1 MLFLFSIMLLISLE
15 DLQTMKL
22 VSLSPSPSL
31 LSTLSDLLTR
41 ESHMPQIENCPLRNR
56 LQIFWISSCPLCKK
70 CKTYFVFTRPNLL
83 VWRQATGFEAR
94 LIPYANLM
102 KSFMEGHDVSLTLKS
117 QHAMNDTT
125 IGIWFAYIY
134 WIGYWVYTAPWSG
147 PVVSDLWGT
156 NHPLERLLS
165 SRHP

>member
-41 ESHMPQIENCPLRNR
+41 ESHMPQIENCSLRNR
-56 LQIFWISSCPLCKK
+56 LQIFWMSSCPLFLVDMDCKK
-70 CKTYFVFTRPNLL
+70 YIFFFTRPNLL

-94 LIPYANLM
+94 LMPYAKLI

-117 QHAMNDTT
+117 QHAMSDST
-125 IGIWFAYIY
+125 IGIWFAYLY
-134 WIGYWVYTAPWSG
+134 WIGYWAYTTPW
-147 PVVSDLWGT
+147 
-156 NHPLERLLS
+156 
-165 SRHP
+165 